1 MNEIKCPNCGE
12 VFQASEDGYA
22 KLLKQVR
29 DEQFQLELGERLQE
43 AQRLSQAQ
51 QATQQALQQ
60 QERAELENRITQ
72 LQDHL
77 KAQEEAARAQ
87 QQLAVQQ
94 EAQRSQGRQEELE
107 RQVLSLQQELQAA
120 ASAAQTERQ
129 LAVEQAVSASNKQLA
144 ELKGQLAQAQDK
156 LQSSQEQAAAQ
167 LQQEKSRAASEQELA
182 VQRLQGQLDH
192 SLKEA
197 QAQRELAVAQ
207 VLNQAQEQRAA
218 LEKERD
224 QLAAQLKTMEAAAAE
239 RDSAHRLALREKDA
253 EIERVRTDK
262 AKLSTK
268 MLGESLEQHCEV
280 AFNQVRA
287 YAFPNAQFDKDNDA
301 SSGTKG
307 DYIFRE
313 YDDEG
318 VEVLSIMFE
327 MKNEAEG
334 SVHTKKNADHFKKLD
349 KDRRE
354 KNCEY
359 AVLVS
364 LLEPESELYNGG
376 IVDVSYRYPKMYVIR
391 PQFFIPL
398 IGLLRNAAQ
407 DALAYK
413 QEAALMRRQNVD
425 VATFEDKLEKF
436 KKGFSG
442 NFDIAQRQYSE
453 AIKEI
458 DAAIAKLQKAREAL
472 TKSERQLK
480 LAGNKLDDLT
490 VRKLTWGNPTMK
502 EKFEEARKAKAVQGE
517 AGDDAPEYVEAELVD
532 EG

>member
-1 MNEIKCPNCGE
+1 MYEIKCPNCGE

-29 DEQFQLELGERLQE
+29 DEEFEHELAERLQE
-43 AQRLSQAQ
+43 AQRLAQAQ
-51 QATQQALQQ
+51 HVAQKAQ
-60 QERAELENRITQ
+60 QEQEKALLESRIAQ
-72 LQDHL
+72 LNEQL
-77 KAQEEAARAQ
+77 KAQEEGAQ
-87 QQLAVQQ
+87 VQQELAVQQ
-94 EAQRSQGRQEELE
+94 AAQCAQAKQEELE
-107 RQVLSLQQELQAA
+107 RTVLALRQQLESA
-120 ASAAQTERQ
+120 ASAAQTERE
-129 LAVEQAVSASNKQLA
+129 LAVQQAVSASTTQIA
-144 ELKGQLAQAQDK
+144 ELKGQLEQAQAK
-156 LQSSQEQAAAQ
+156 LQSNQEHAAAQ
-167 LQQEKSRAASEQELA
+167 LQQERERAAAEQELA
-182 VQRLQGQLDH
+182 VQRLQGQLEH
-192 SLKEA
+192 SLKSA

-207 VLNQAQEQRAA
+207 VLNQAQLERST

-224 QLAAQLKTMEAAAAE
+224 QLASQLQTMEATAAE
-239 RDSAHRLALREKDA
+239 RSAAHMLALKEKDA

-280 AFNQVRA
+280 AFNQVRS
-287 YAFPNAQFDKDNDA
+287 YAFPRAQFDKDNDA

-313 YDDEG
+313 YSEDG
-318 VEVLSIMFE
+318 VELLSIMFE

-334 SVHTKKNADHFKKLD
+334 STHTKKNSDHFKKLD

-364 LLEPESELYNGG
+364 LLEPESDLYNGG

-425 VATFEDKLEKF
+425 VTTFEDKLEKF

-442 NFDIAQRQYSE
+442 NFDIAQRQYAD

-458 DAAIAKLQKAREAL
+458 DAAIAKLNKAREAL
-472 TKSERQLK
+472 TKSERNLGLANKK
-480 LAGNKLDDLT
+480 LEELT

-502 EKFEEARKAKAVQGE
+502 AKFDEARAAQAE
-517 AGDDAPEYVEAELVD
+517 EETAEEEPELVEAELLD
-532 EG
+532 EA

>member
-1 MNEIKCPNCGE
+1 M
-12 VFQASEDGYA
+12 
-22 KLLKQVR
+22 
-29 DEQFQLELGERLQE
+29 
-43 AQRLSQAQ
+43 
-51 QATQQALQQ
+51 
-60 QERAELENRITQ
+60 
-72 LQDHL
+72 
-77 KAQEEAARAQ
+77 
-87 QQLAVQQ
+87 
-94 EAQRSQGRQEELE
+94 
-107 RQVLSLQQELQAA
+107 
-120 ASAAQTERQ
+120 
-129 LAVEQAVSASNKQLA
+129 
-144 ELKGQLAQAQDK
+144 
-156 LQSSQEQAAAQ
+156 
-167 LQQEKSRAASEQELA
+167 
-182 VQRLQGQLDH
+182 QRLQGQLEH
-192 SLKEA
+192 SLKSA
-197 QAQRELAVAQ
+197 QTQRELAVAQ
-207 VLNQAQEQRAA
+207 VLNQAQQERSA

-224 QLAAQLKTMEAAAAE
+224 QLASQLQTMEATAAE
-239 RDSAHRLALREKDA
+239 RSAAHMLALKEKDA

-280 AFNQVRA
+280 AFNQVRS
-287 YAFPNAQFDKDNDA
+287 YAFPRAQFDKDNDA

-313 YDDEG
+313 YSEDG
-318 VEVLSIMFE
+318 VELLSIMFE
-327 MKNEAEG
+327 MKNEAED
-334 SVHTKKNADHFKKLD
+334 SVHTKKNSDHFKKLD

-364 LLEPESELYNGG
+364 LLEPESDLYNGG

-425 VATFEDKLEKF
+425 VTTFEDKLEKF

-442 NFDIAQRQYSE
+442 NFDIAQRQYAD

-458 DAAIAKLQKAREAL
+458 DAAIAKLNKAREAL

-480 LAGNKLDDLT
+480 LAGDKLDALT

-502 EKFEEARKAKAVQGE
+502 AKFDEARAAQAAGE
-517 AGDDAPEYVEAELVD
+517 TAEEEPELVEAELLD
-532 EG
+532 EE

>member
-22 KLLKQVR
+22 KLLRQVR
-29 DEQFQLELGERLQE
+29 DEQFQQELGERLQE
-43 AQRLSQAQ
+43 AERLAQAQRQAQ
-51 QATQQALQQ
+51 QAREE
-60 QERAELENRITQ
+60 QERAELENRVSQ
-72 LQDHL
+72 LQGQL
-77 KAQEEAARAQ
+77 KAQEESARVQ
-87 QQLAVQQ
+87 QELAVQQ
-94 EAQRSQGRQEELE
+94 ESVRVQGRQEELE
-107 RQVLSLQQELQAA
+107 RQVLALQQELQAA

-129 LAVEQAVSASNKQLA
+129 LAVEQAVSASNTQIA
-144 ELKGQLAQAQDK
+144 ELKGQLGQAQSRLK
-156 LQSSQEQAAAQ
+156 SSQEQAAAQ
-167 LQQEKSRAASEQELA
+167 LQQEKNRAAAEQELA

-207 VLNQAQEQRAA
+207 VLNQAQEARSA

-224 QLAAQLKTMEAAAAE
+224 QLAAQLHTMEVAAAE

-280 AFNQVRA
+280 AFNQVRS
-287 YAFPNAQFDKDNDA
+287 YAFPRAEFDKDNDA

-318 VEVLSIMFE
+318 VELLSIMFE

-334 SVHTKKNADHFKKLD
+334 SVHTKKNSDHFKKLD
-349 KDRRE
+349 KDRCE

-364 LLEPESELYNGG
+364 LLEPESDLYNGG

-413 QEAALMRRQNVD
+413 RDAALMRRQNLD
-425 VATFEDKLEKF
+425 VANFEDKLEKF

-458 DAAIAKLQKAREAL
+458 DAAISKLQKAREAL
-472 TKSERQLK
+472 TKSERQLR
-480 LAGNKLDDLT
+480 LAGDKLDGLT

-502 EKFEEARKAKAVQGE
+502 EKFEEARKARCAEGE
-517 AGDDAPEYVEAELVD
+517 PGEDASELVEAELV
-532 EG
+532 EEA